1 MHREPAIKNHA
12 ESGVTLLEMLVVMAI
27 LGIAAMFG
35 ADAMNGFLSG
45 SGLEQSEYGLLVSAQ
60 DARHEASVVD
70 TPVSVQTTGCNVTFS
85 WGGQTPS
92 GAPQLPSNFVAGSG
106 ITCSGGFN
114 GYWIPSGKYVSSLS
128 SNIPVDQSMT
138 LSNAGGTAVTVSVDG
153 GGAITHG

>member
-1 MHREPAIKNHA
+1 M
-12 ESGVTLLEMLVVMAI
+12 TLIELLTVMAI
-27 LGIAAMFG
+27 LGIAAMLG
-35 ADAMNGFLSG
+35 TDAINGLLSG
-45 SGLEQSEYGLLVSAQ
+45 SGLEQSEYGLLISVQ

-85 WGGQTPS
+85 WGGQTTS
-92 GAPQLPSNFVAGSG
+92 SAPQLPSNFVAGNG

-114 GYWIPSGKYVSSLS
+114 GYWLPSGNYVSSLS

-153 GGAITHG
+153 GGAITYG